1 MLLKLEIGSSN
12 TMLRTKALQI
22 NIESP
27 GFDLKKLSQDMVET
41 MQKEKGVGLAAP
53 QIGKSVRIIAVGS
66 ENDPIVMVNPEI
78 TFTSKEKAVANE
90 GCLSLPGEEYKIER
104 AKKVRFKYYT
114 IDGRKIKAKAK
125 GLFARVVQHEID
137 HLNGILIPDKIYGK

>member
-1 MLLKLEIGSSN
+1 MLLTLEIGSSN
-12 TMLRTKALQI
+12 TILRTKALPI

-27 GFDLKKLSQDMVET
+27 GFDLKKLSQDMIET

-66 ENDPIVMVNPEI
+66 ENDPIIMVNPEI
-78 TFTSKEKAVANE
+78 TFTSKERTVANE

-104 AKKVRFKYYT
+104 AKKIRFKYYT
-114 IDGRKIKAKAK
+114 VDGKKIKAKAK